1 MANADTVKLLK
12 ECDAGVKMGVSTIDE
27 VIGHVE
33 NSELESILKKS
44 SEEHSKIGSE
54 AHELLN
60 EYGESDKE
68 PNPMAK
74 GMSWLKTNIK
84 LSANES
90 DNTVADLITDGCNM
104 GIKSL
109 RKYKNQYKAADK
121 KSQSI
126 ASRLIDLE
134 ENLRADMAKYL

>member
-1 MANADTVKLLK
+1 MQDTIELLK

-27 VIGHVE
+27 VITHVE

-54 AHELLN
+54 THELLN
-60 EYGESDKE
+60 EYGESDKQ

-109 RKYKNQYKAADK
+109 RKYKNQYKAADE

-126 ASRLIDLE
+126 ASRLIELE
-134 ENLRADMAKYL
+134 EDLRRDMGKYL